1 MDLSVLI
8 VSYNTREL
16 TLACLSSLY
25 AKTAGLRFEV
35 LVVDNAS
42 EDGSADAV
50 AERFPRVTLLR
61 LPQNVGFAR
70 ANNLAAR
77 HARGDHLLLLNSD
90 TVVLDGAVT
99 RMVAFAR
106 AHPEAGIVGG
116 RTLYG
121 DGSLN
126 PTSCF
131 GQPTIWSAACTA
143 TGLSLLFRGSRWL
156 NPEALGDWPRDTVHR
171 VGVVTGCFLLIGR
184 PLWDELGGF
193 DERFF
198 MYSEDTD
205 LCLRASR
212 LGRPCMHNPDAT
224 IIHYGGKSEKTR
236 ADKMAK
242 VLAARTQLF
251 AKHRGPAAVWSVVR
265 LHDLYVLTRMW
276 AHAVLRPVSTSSR
289 ASYLTWR
296 GAWRRRGEWRRTA
309 TSVRPDSPRPA
320 ATCTPQAAPET
331 PTLSR

>member
-35 LVVDNAS
+35 IVVDNAS
-42 EDGSADAV
+42 EDGSADAI

-61 LPQNVGFAR
+61 LSQNIGFAR

-77 HARGDHLLLLNSD
+77 HAIGDRLLLLNSD
-90 TVVLDGAVT
+90 TVILDDALT

-106 AHPEAGIVGG
+106 AHPDAGIVGG

-126 PTSCF
+126 ATSCF
-131 GQPTIWSAACTA
+131 GQPTVWSAVCTA
-143 TGLSLLFRGSRWL
+143 TGLSRLFHRSRWL
-156 NPEALGDWPRDTVHR
+156 NPEALGDWPRDTVR
-171 VGVVTGCFLLIGR
+171 QVGVVTGCFLLIDR

-205 LCLRASR
+205 LCLRATR

-224 IIHYGGKSEKTR
+224 IVHYGGKSEKTR

-242 VLAARTQLF
+242 VLAARSQLF

-265 LHDLYVLTRMW
+265 LHDLYVLTRMC
-276 AHAVLRPVSTSSR
+276 AHAVLRPVSASSQ

-296 GAWRRRGEWRRTA
+296 GAWQRRGEWHRTA
-309 TSVRPDSPRPA
+309 TPARPDSPRPSA
-320 ATCTPQAAPET
+320 NHTPQADSET
-331 PTLSR
+331 QALSR